1 MDECLNKKRGQ
12 DTYKTKTKSIVPL
25 IEKPDFVRKPQ
36 NFMRE
41 NNKLIAR
48 AYIMARYGML
58 QCAANFSCG
67 YGTKTCRECDA
78 IDDEN
83 HRINHCKLWY
93 KNNLSLSD
101 EKIDFTD
108 VYSEDRNKSFKV
120 IERVLMMW
128 DLGNGKNAMRT

>member
-1 MDECLNKKRGQ
+1 M
-12 DTYKTKTKSIVPL
+12 S
-25 IEKPDFVRKPQ
+25 
-36 NFMRE
+36 E
-41 NNKLIAR
+41 NNKLVAR

-67 YGTKTCRECDA
+67 YGTKTCRECDT

-93 KNNLSLSD
+93 KNNLSLSV

-108 VYSEDRNKSFKV
+108 VYSEDRNKSLKV

-128 DLGNGKNAMRT
+128 DLGNGKNAMRI